1 MADNKGKT
9 KAAILHELE
18 SIKGLLLEDDEI
30 PILQETIADSE
41 PGSSRPLPKH
51 DLDELHDVFQ
61 ALSHNIRNASG
72 KIGAHVSAAPA
83 TRSPGLLD
91 AFVQPTTKTPPVK
104 IEPAGTQGSL
114 FAEGRSGRQKPN
126 DADQDYLDQA
136 TVDLLDESLDDD
148 LSTGEFQ
155 PETEGK
161 VKDTGFNQPLNYAV
175 SKSITPPPRPALA
188 KASGENPF
196 LPQHIRARL
205 HGNNP
210 PPLFDP
216 VAAEK
221 PPITAASK
229 TATEPIISRQQLI
242 RDLVAAVLPQVEQE
256 LRQRLQA
263 LTDEQ
268 LQDMLN
274 DQD

>member
-72 KIGAHVSAAPA
+72 KIGAHVSTAPA

-104 IEPAGTQGSL
+104 TEPAGTQGSL
-114 FAEGRSGRQKPN
+114 FAEGRSARHG
-126 DADQDYLDQA
+126 
-136 TVDLLDESLDDD
+136 
-148 LSTGEFQ
+148 
-155 PETEGK
+155 
-161 VKDTGFNQPLNYAV
+161 
-175 SKSITPPPRPALA
+175 PAQLR
-188 KASGENPF
+188 E
-196 LPQHIRARL
+196 
-205 HGNNP
+205 
-210 PPLFDP
+210 
-216 VAAEK
+216 
-221 PPITAASK
+221 
-229 TATEPIISRQQLI
+229 IS
-242 RDLVAAVLPQVEQE
+242 
-256 LRQRLQA
+256 
-263 LTDEQ
+263 
-268 LQDMLN
+268 
-274 DQD
+274 

>member
-30 PILQETIADSE
+30 PILQETIADS
-41 PGSSRPLPKH
+41 GTGASRPLPKR

-148 LSTGEFQ
+148 LSTVEFQ

-229 TATEPIISRQQLI
+229 TATEPVISRQQLI